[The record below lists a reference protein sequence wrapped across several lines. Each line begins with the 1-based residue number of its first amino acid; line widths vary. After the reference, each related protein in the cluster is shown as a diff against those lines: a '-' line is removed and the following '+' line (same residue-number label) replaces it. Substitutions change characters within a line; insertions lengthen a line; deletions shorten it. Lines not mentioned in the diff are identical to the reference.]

1 MENVWFGVEF
11 QRVAREAGAD
21 DGGQLKRSE
30 ENAVADADKSK
41 AEQAA
46 RRVAE
51 WLARDEESFQQ
62 GSLNEG
68 DLPAALGMSAEEV
81 TLGVD
86 YLENRE
92 EVVRFPHPSETPP
105 RVELRPGRGWRE
117 LRGELL
123 GGESSA

>member
-1 MENVWFGVEF
+1 M
-11 QRVAREAGAD
+11 
-21 DGGQLKRSE
+21 
-30 ENAVADADKSK
+30 ADADKSR

-51 WLARDEESFQQ
+51 WLAQNEDRFKQEGVEE
-62 GSLNEG
+62 GG
-68 DLPAALGMSAEEV
+68 LPDALGISAEEV

-105 RVELRPGRGWRE
+105 RVELKPGRGWRE
-117 LRGELL
+117 LRGEFP
-123 GGESSA
+123 GGESGG

>member
-1 MENVWFGVEF
+1 M
-11 QRVAREAGAD
+11 
-21 DGGQLKRSE
+21 
-30 ENAVADADKSK
+30 ADADKSK

-51 WLARDEESFQQ
+51 WLARNEERFSQ
-62 GSLNEG
+62 GGVIEG
-68 DLPAALGMSAEEV
+68 ELADAVGISSEEV

-105 RVELRPGRGWRE
+105 RVELKPGRGWRE
-117 LRGELL
+117 LRDEIA
-123 GGESSA
+123 GGAGG